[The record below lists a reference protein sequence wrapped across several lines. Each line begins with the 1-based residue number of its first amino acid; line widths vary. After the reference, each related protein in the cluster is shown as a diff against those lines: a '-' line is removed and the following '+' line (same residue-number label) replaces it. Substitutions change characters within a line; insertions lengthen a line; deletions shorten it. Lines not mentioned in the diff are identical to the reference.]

1 MSRRKYKVGLLS
13 TGAYLLAL
21 LLTGA
26 ASARVQQFQVSWE
39 KSRWLVEA
47 APQRCTMT
55 HDIPRFGRA
64 RFEQKS
70 GRRIQFSLLVDQ
82 PPVEDG
88 KARIHVKALPWAH
101 GQSGR
106 VLGEFSLHKG
116 KTPLEV
122 PREQALRIY
131 DELENGMKPVIE
143 FSDWGDARDDV
154 QVSLLPVRFRE
165 ALPDFLKCTAGLLHL
180 DFEPVSER
188 TVLFATDSTGLSR
201 ATRRVLEDVARAYR
215 KQRNLRIVLGGH
227 ADERGEQGYNVELS
241 RRRAEMVARYL
252 NSRGVPSR
260 AIDTRYFGA
269 SEPKDPASSQQA
281 WARNR
286 RVTVWLASG

>member
-1 MSRRKYKVGLLS
+1 MSRRKYTPWSLSSLL
-13 TGAYLLAL
+13 YLIELLLAG
-21 LLTGA
+21 TA
-26 ASARVQQFQVSWE
+26 EARVQQFQSSWE
-39 KSRWLVEA
+39 KSRWQVEA

-70 GRRIQFSLLVDQ
+70 GQRLQFSLLVDQ
-82 PPVEDG
+82 PPVKDG
-88 KARIHVKALPWAH
+88 KARIHVEALPWAH

-106 VLGEFSLHKG
+106 LLGDFSLHKG

-143 FSDWGDARDDV
+143 FSDWGDASDDV

-165 ALPDFLKCTAGLLHL
+165 ALPEFLNCTAGLLYL
-180 DFEPVSER
+180 DFEPVAER
-188 TVLFATDSTGLSR
+188 TVLFATDSSGLSR
-201 ATRRVLEDVARAYR
+201 ATRRVLEDVAREYR
-215 KQRNLRIVLGGH
+215 KQRDFRIVLGGH
-227 ADERGEQGYNVELS
+227 ADERGSHGYNMELS
-241 RRRAEMVARYL
+241 RQRAEMVARYL
-252 NSRGVPSR
+252 HSRGVPSKV
-260 AIDTRYFGA
+260 IDTRYFGA
-269 SEPKDPASSQQA
+269 SEPKDSASGEKA